1 MNIVHNIGEGFFIEK
16 EVNGTTKVLAELT
29 YLKKGNI
36 LVANHTFVSE
46 ELWGQGIA
54 VNLFNEIVK
63 YARDN
68 NFKIDTTCSYV
79 VKKLDNEKYNDI
91 KI

>member
-1 MNIVHNIGEGFFIEK
+1 MNIVHNIGEGFFIVI

-46 ELWGQGIA
+46 ELRGQGIA
-54 VNLFNEIVK
+54 ENLFNEIVK

-68 NFKIDTTCSYV
+68 NFKIDATCSYV